1 MLNDNCSI
9 SVDRSNSGETLGNSS
24 YFKYLKPA
32 LTDFDCK
39 RETEVKIE
47 LILDNNSVEAF
58 FFDWY
63 SFTTLIFT
71 EKQNKGIRIWTSLDQ
86 NYIRVKFL
94 RAEVLKKTMGVEGNV
109 KTVNE
114 TAAR

>member
-1 MLNDNCSI
+1 MRVVVVFEKVPKNMSFGVDVKVGSGYKTKIMLNENCSI
-9 SVDRSNSGETLGNSS
+9 TVDRSNSGETLGNSS

-32 LTDFDCK
+32 QTEFDCK

-63 SFTTLIFT
+63 SFTSLIFT
-71 EKQNKGIRIWTSLDQ
+71 DKENKGINIWTSLD
-86 NYIRVKFL
+86 
-94 RAEVLKKTMGVEGNV
+94 
-109 KTVNE
+109 
-114 TAAR
+114 